1 MSKQSYFCQNKK
13 NQEKRAIIL
22 KMKSLEAKKEHTG
35 VLDEDFSYIFSHTA
49 AFIPDNFV
57 RGTECF
63 VFSKKMAQVFWDLK
77 LSFAL
82 RQNWPWLEDFNLNSQ
97 D

>member
-35 VLDEDFSYIFSHTA
+35 VL
-49 AFIPDNFV
+49 
-57 RGTECF
+57 
-63 VFSKKMAQVFWDLK
+63 
-77 LSFAL
+77 
-82 RQNWPWLEDFNLNSQ
+82 
-97 D
+97 